1 MDDQANNRRV
11 VTWLAIAVIAT
22 GVVAVSADEILQSGS
37 PTKSADASL
46 IELGLTTRQSK
57 TASGSGGFKATV
69 FAKSG
74 LVSAL
79 YDCRSAVEKTAREWA
94 EKQAVRLAERKEE
107 PQRLNLTYSS
117 NIPPG
122 FFVLDYRVSPSR
134 MAVED
139 IRLSFLFRTLANVE
153 LPGDEV
159 GLNALGFDL
168 FKAAQCVPE

>member
-1 MDDQANNRRV
+1 MDDRANNRRV
-11 VTWLAIAVIAT
+11 VTLLAITLITT
-22 GVVAVSADEILQSGS
+22 GVVSALADEYFQSAS
-37 PTKSADASL
+37 PTKSGDASL
-46 IELGLTTRQSK
+46 IELGLTTKQSK

-69 FAKSG
+69 LAKSG

-79 YDCRSAVEKTAREWA
+79 YDCRSVVEKTAREWA
-94 EKQAVRLAERKEE
+94 QKQAVRLAERKEE
-107 PQRLNLTYSS
+107 PQRLQLTYSS
-117 NIPPG
+117 NVPSG
-122 FFVLDYRVSPSR
+122 LFVLDYRVSPSR

-159 GLNALGFDL
+159 GLSALGFEL

>member
-1 MDDQANNRRV
+1 VDGQANNRGL
-11 VTWLAIAVIAT
+11 VTWLTIALIAT
-22 GVVAVSADEILQSGS
+22 GMVAALADERRQSGS
-37 PTKSADASL
+37 PTRTADASL
-46 IELGLTTRQSK
+46 IELGLTTKQSK

-69 FAKSG
+69 LAKSG

-94 EKQAVRLAERKEE
+94 QTQAVRLAERKEE

-117 NIPPG
+117 IVPPG
-122 FFVLDYRVSPSR
+122 FFVLDYRLSPSR

-159 GLNALGFDL
+159 GLKALGFEL